1 MGTQLHM
8 SACYVDDI
16 NTIMNILEL
25 GSMFINGGLR
35 VVESEKDRDK
45 QQDPNERCMSL
56 LKSIAN
62 DIHPS
67 IKVEVDHPANHSDGK
82 IPILDVKVW
91 VEKRDVE
98 VDGVTYEANIVMH
111 ELYSKGISSKSVIH
125 PRSALPFQSKRTIM
139 TQEILRV
146 LLNCSALLPWE

>member
-82 IPILDVKVW
+82 KNILDVKVCRK
-91 VEKRDVE
+91 ERC
-98 VDGVTYEANIVMH
+98 G
-111 ELYSKGISSKSVIH
+111 S
-125 PRSALPFQSKRTIM
+125 
-139 TQEILRV
+139 
-146 LLNCSALLPWE
+146 